1 MARKSNKRIYIFN
14 GLVLFTSEI
23 LNGTI
28 IKSYMACK
36 RQGWLASRKLTPLVS
51 NTYIQIGTA
60 LSNIRKESSKRIG
73 NIELDEIEKGKHIV
87 VKEYKKTFSNIEA
100 SKMQLLFYMKNLK
113 KELNLNKIDGYVISE
128 ETNEKLFLPFD
139 SENEE
144 KINKLI
150 DEILVALNNNQIP
163 KFTRTK
169 LCDYCGH
176 NIYCL

>member
-1 MARKSNKRIYIFN
+1 MINKIDLTGTLVNSYVVCKRKAWLNCRKINPNKSNSFLLM
-14 GLVLFTSEI
+14 GS
-23 LNGTI
+23 
-28 IKSYMACK
+28 SYN
-36 RQGWLASRKLTPLVS
+36 S
-51 NTYIQIGTA
+51 NRTTQ
-60 LSNIRKESSKRIG
+60 KRIG
-73 NIELDEIEKGKHIV
+73 NIELDEIEKGKHII

-113 KELNLNKIDGYVISE
+113 EELNLNKIDGYIISE

-139 SENEE
+139 SKNEE
-144 KINKLI
+144 KIDKLI

-176 NIYCL
+176 NMYCL

>member
-1 MARKSNKRIYIFN
+1 M
-14 GLVLFTSEI
+14 FTNEI

-51 NTYIQIGTA
+51 NTYIQMGTA
-60 LSNIRKESSKRIG
+60 LSNIRKETSKRIG
-73 NIELDEIEKGKHIV
+73 NIELDETEKGKHIII
-87 VKEYKKTFSNIEA
+87 KEYKKTFSNIEA

-113 KELNLNKIDGYVISE
+113 EELNLNKIDGYIISE

-139 SENEE
+139 SKNEE
-144 KINKLI
+144 KIDKLI
-150 DEILVALNNNQIP
+150 DEILVALNNSQIP